1 MCENLIGNPECL
13 SDREPIHA
21 HPSTSPPAP
30 AATPKKPEPAHREH
44 TPLPTPCGSPVA
56 PSVDLEEE
64 ELLDYGEAE
73 EIDAI
78 DALSPAAF
86 EAEDGMA
93 SPDLQPRQAQAPRG
107 LRSDTPSASATSPPR
122 SGGSADGGRPAVS
135 DSSPPPSGA
144 ISNAS
149 IGARAPTKLK
159 SILVRPDRV
168 ATPPDAPADRRK
180 LVWHKLALTATDVAA
195 ADWQNGRRKH
205 WWPKDAALQ
214 KVDPGSRRLVTG
226 AEDGALRGALT
237 GQDAFKRRL
246 SADASGA
253 SASTIKLPSA
263 GTLCTASGARG
274 LAIISHATA
283 PPRHRQPI
291 SANLRARLTFPAGSI
306 HSRITFPP
314 LCSTAPASSPAT
326 QITSSYSPRSLAEMD
341 PMLEH
346 DPGHAL
352 HRPRLIRSR
361 SPAPRAWTSVATTF
375 QRLFQSA
382 GLDPM
387 LELGSAWG

>member
-1 MCENLIGNPECL
+1 
-13 SDREPIHA
+13 
-21 HPSTSPPAP
+21 
-30 AATPKKPEPAHREH
+30 
-44 TPLPTPCGSPVA
+44 
-56 PSVDLEEE
+56 
-64 ELLDYGEAE
+64 
-73 EIDAI
+73 
-78 DALSPAAF
+78 
-86 EAEDGMA
+86 MA
-93 SPDLQPRQAQAPRG
+93 SPDLQPRQARAPPG
-107 LRSDTPSASATSPPR
+107 LRSDAPSASATSPPR

-135 DSSPPPSGA
+135 DSSLPPSGA
-144 ISNAS
+144 VSTAS
-149 IGARAPTKLK
+149 IGARVPAKLK

-180 LVWHKLALTATDVAA
+180 LVWHKLALTATDAAVAGSNTQQDA
-195 ADWQNGRRKH
+195 LLSPDWHKGRRKH
-205 WWPKDAALQ
+205 WWRKDAALQ
-214 KVDPGSRRLVTG
+214 KVDPGSRRRVTG

-246 SADASGA
+246 
-253 SASTIKLPSA
+253 A
-263 GTLCTASGARG
+263 GRCFRCLGVHHQVAQCRDPVRCLRCKGPG
-274 LAIISHATA
+274 HISRYCPTC
-283 PPRHRQPI
+283 HRQPI

-314 LCSTAPASSPAT
+314 FCSTAPASSPAA

-352 HRPRLIRSR
+352 HRPRLISSR

-387 LELGSAWG
+387 LELGWGPGDERGCQPAASLDDDPMLLEFQLAQAFAAPPGGSTAHPEGNSGGEAEITFGPSVQLVAPEQASDET